1 MAKKIKVLLLE
12 DNPNDVELVLRQLR
26 HDGYDPIWERV
37 ETREDYIARL
47 SPDLDL
53 ILSDYQLPQ
62 FNGMQALELLKE
74 RAIDVPFILVSG
86 TIGEDLAVQAMR
98 SGATDYLLKDRLT
111 RLGPAV
117 EHGLEEARLRK
128 EQRKSVED
136 LRLFRSLVDH
146 SNDALEVIDPVSGR
160 YLDVNEKGC
169 KDLGYTR
176 AEFLALTIHDIDPMI
191 GVDGWARSLTRIRA
205 EGFNNG
211 ESLHRRKDGS
221 TFPVEFSAKLVVL
234 DREYLVAVVRNVSE
248 RKEMESRFFR
258 AQRMEAIG
266 SLASGIAHD
275 INNILV
281 PILMSAPLLRMGL
294 TEEETVMTLDS
305 IESSAKRGSELVK
318 QLLTFGRGVEGA
330 RLVIR
335 PDLLVREM
343 ASIARQTFPKNIKVV
358 ESAPET
364 LPPIIGDSTQ
374 LHQVLLNLGVN
385 ARDAMPQGG
394 QLTIAASEVV
404 LDADEARATPGAR
417 AGPYVMIR
425 VSDTGMGIPP
435 DIINKIFDPF
445 FTTKKSGEGTGLG
458 LSTVIG
464 IVKSHGGVI
473 SVNSNVGAGTT
484 FEVLLPA
491 SQAGSGAT
499 APGRLAAA
507 PRGKGELIMV
517 VDDEENIRL
526 VVRDLLV
533 RYGYKVVTASNGT
546 EAVAEYARRRNE
558 IQVVITD
565 LDMPVMSG
573 VELIKEIKRINPSA
587 AVIVSSGIASM
598 KGMEHRHAELERLGV
613 EHVLK
618 KPYPVEE
625 VLVALQRLCGGG
637 PAA

>member
-1 MAKKIKVLLLE
+1 MAKPLKVLMLE

-26 HDGYDPIWERV
+26 HDGYDPQWERV
-37 ETREDYIARL
+37 ETREDYTARL

-62 FNGMQALELLKE
+62 FNGMEALEILKA
-74 RAIDVPFILVSG
+74 RGIDVPFILVSG

-128 EQRKSVED
+128 EQRRSVED
-136 LRLFRSLVDH
+136 LKLFRSIVDH

-176 AEFLALTIHDIDPMI
+176 AEFLALTVYDIDPAI
-191 GVDGWARSLTRIRA
+191 GVDGWARSLARIRA
-205 EGFNNG
+205 EGSNSG

-221 TFPVEFSAKLVVL
+221 TFPVEFSAKLVAL
-234 DREYLVAVVRNVSE
+234 DREYLVAVVRDVSE

-294 TEEETVMTLDS
+294 NEEETVMTLDS

-343 ASIARQTFPKNIKVV
+343 ASIARQTFPKNIRVV
-358 ESAPET
+358 ENAPET

-385 ARDAMPQGG
+385 ARDAMPNGG
-394 QLTIAASEVV
+394 ELTIAASELI
-404 LDADEARATPGAR
+404 LDADEARAMPGAR
-417 AGPYVMIR
+417 PGPYVMIR
-425 VSDTGMGIPP
+425 VTDTGMGISPE
-435 DIINKIFDPF
+435 IINKIFDPF
-445 FTTKKSGEGTGLG
+445 FTTKKTGEGTGLG

-473 SVNSNVGAGTT
+473 SVKSEVGVGTT
-484 FEVLLPA
+484 FEVWLPA
-491 SQAGSGAT
+491 SVAAPGAP
-499 APGRLAAA
+499 APGRLASA

-526 VVRDLLV
+526 VLRDLLV
-533 RYGYKVVTASNGT
+533 RYGYRVVLASNGA
-546 EAVAEYARRRNE
+546 EAAAAYGKQTNDIR
-558 IQVVITD
+558 VVITD
-565 LDMPVMSG
+565 LDMPVMNG
-573 VELIKEIKRINPSA
+573 VELVKELKRMNPG
-587 AVIVSSGIASM
+587 VPMVVSSGIASM
-598 KGMEHRHAELERLGV
+598 KGMEHRTEELEMLGV
-613 EHVLK
+613 NLILK

-625 VLVALQRLCGGG
+625 VLVALQRLCAGGAPG
-637 PAA
+637 

>member
-1 MAKKIKVLLLE
+1 MAKALKVLLLE

-26 HDGYDPIWERV
+26 RDGYDPDWKRV
-37 ETREDYIARL
+37 ETKEDYIASL
-47 SPDLDL
+47 TPDLDL

-62 FNGMQALELLKE
+62 FNGMQALDILKE

-117 EHGLEEARLRK
+117 EHGLVEARLRK

-136 LRLFRSLVDH
+136 LRLFRSIVDH

-176 AEFLALTIHDIDPMI
+176 AEFLALTVFDIDPAI
-191 GVDGWARSLTRIRA
+191 GLDGWARTLTRIRT
-205 EGFNNG
+205 EGSNSG

-221 TFPVEFSAKLVVL
+221 TFPVEFSSKLVVL

-294 TEEETVMTLDS
+294 TEEETVLTVDS

-343 ASIARQTFPKNIKVV
+343 ASIARQTFPKNIRVL
-358 ESAPET
+358 ENAPET
-364 LPPIIGDSTQ
+364 LSPIIGDSTQ

-385 ARDAMPQGG
+385 ARDAMPNGG
-394 QLTIAASEVV
+394 ELTIAASELV
-404 LDADEARATPGAR
+404 LDADEAKATPGAR
-417 AGPYVMIR
+417 PGPHVMIR
-425 VSDTGMGIPP
+425 VTDTGMGISPE
-435 DIINKIFDPF
+435 IINRIFDPF
-445 FTTKKSGEGTGLG
+445 FTTKKPGEGTGLG

-473 SVNSNVGAGTT
+473 SVRSKIGVGTT
-484 FEVLLPA
+484 FEILLPA
-491 SQAGSGAT
+491 SQAGAGAA
-499 APGRLAAA
+499 APGRLATA
-507 PRGKGELIMV
+507 PRGKGELVLV
-517 VDDEENIRL
+517 VDDEDNIRL
-526 VVRDLLV
+526 VLRDLLV
-533 RYGYKVVTASNGT
+533 RYGYRVVTASNGA
-546 EAVAEYARRRNE
+546 EAAREYARSRNE
-558 IQVVITD
+558 VRVVITD
-565 LDMPVMSG
+565 LDMPIMNG
-573 VELIKEIKRINPSA
+573 VELIKELKRTNPGVVA
-587 AVIVSSGIASM
+587 IVSSGIASM
-598 KGMEHRHAELERLGV
+598 KGMEHRTAELERLGV
-613 EHVLK
+613 KLILK

-625 VLVALQRLCGGG
+625 VLIALQRLCAEA
-637 PAA
+637 PAG